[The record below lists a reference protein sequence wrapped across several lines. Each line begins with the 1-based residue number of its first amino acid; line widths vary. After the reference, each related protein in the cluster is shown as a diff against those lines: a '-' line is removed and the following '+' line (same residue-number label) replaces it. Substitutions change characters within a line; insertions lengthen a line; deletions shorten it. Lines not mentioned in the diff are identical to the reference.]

1 MDKLSMM
8 SAMTPGGV
16 GLDHRQMTQAAS
28 PPAERPRRSRWRDP
42 RLVVGIAVVA
52 LCAVLGA
59 RLAGGSSSDTV
70 AVWALRSS
78 LPEGRQVT
86 SDDLVRRDVRFT
98 DQADADRY
106 VSADADLPTGA
117 TLARAVGSGE
127 LLPRAALA
135 GSGTAAL
142 TEVPLSVDTESVPAT
157 LGVGSVVDVWVTP
170 DRSAAAPGRSVLV
183 FDDVS
188 VISVQRS
195 TTTLGPTATRQVIV
209 GVGQD
214 QESRLP
220 TSIAA
225 LSSGSIVLTARR

>member
-1 MDKLSMM
+1 MM
-8 SAMTPGGV
+8 AAMTPGGV
-16 GLDHRQMTQAAS
+16 GLDQRHTTPAAS

-59 RLAGGSSSDTV
+59 RLVGGSSSQTV
-70 AVWALRSS
+70 AVWAARTS
-78 LPEGRQVT
+78 LPQGRPVGAE
-86 SDDLVRRDVRFT
+86 DLVQRDVRFA
-98 DQADADRY
+98 DQTAADRY
-106 VSADADLPTGA
+106 LPADADLPRGA
-117 TLARAVGSGE
+117 TLERAVGAGE

-135 GSGTAAL
+135 TAGAART
-142 TEVPLSVDTESVPAT
+142 TEVPLSVDSESVPAT
-157 LGVGSVVDVWVTP
+157 IGVGSVVDVWVTP
-170 DRSAAAPGRSVLV
+170 DKSADAPGRAVLV

-188 VISVQRS
+188 VMSVQRS

-220 TSIAA
+220 ASIAA